1 LSDKVEAKYGDVAL
15 LLYAAPFIINFVYA
29 LYVWAGVGLSAVMP
43 SLVYIEVTQSPYV
56 FLAGFAAVALAVVLD
71 FDSEAPGG
79 RRGATVT
86 LSRRLQ
92 QIALVSIVL
101 AFISAW
107 YSAGGN
113 LGNGV
118 LDMVDGRYPLI
129 FPALLVFFSY
139 LILPSVKMQGVNLK
153 NLGIIV
159 LLVLSPASV
168 YELGKHNT
176 VAGLGVGLIL
186 LLAAAFLLVYNRES
200 P

>member
-1 LSDKVEAKYGDVAL
+1 
-15 LLYAAPFIINFVYA
+15 
-29 LYVWAGVGLSAVMP
+29 
-43 SLVYIEVTQSPYV
+43 VYIEVTQSPYI
-56 FLAGFAAVALAVVLD
+56 FFIGFAAVALAVVLD
-71 FDSEAPGG
+71 FNAEAPNA
-79 RRGATVT
+79 RRSATVT

-92 QIALVSIVL
+92 QIALLSIVL

-118 LDMVDGRYPLI
+118 LDMVDGRYPLV

-153 NLGIIV
+153 NLGTIV
-159 LLVLSPASV
+159 LLVLSPVSV

-176 VAGLGVGLIL
+176 VGGLGVGLIL
-186 LLAAAFLLVYNRES
+186 LLAAAFLLVYNRE
-200 P
+200 